1 MGCEITSG
9 YNKLCD
15 SPGGVDTWYAFA
27 VKDSNGESNYSTV
40 PAPFT
45 AADGVITALT
55 LKAGKYA
62 FPFNVEME
70 TASFTDTAA
79 GERTAGA
86 YSRVQAGTAMLHGN
100 TASMI
105 VDIEALAKGRHAI
118 IAKLSDG
125 TYELFFAE
133 NGAKVTDERATGTAY
148 EDMNGTTLTFAG
160 KEKTKACKISS
171 TIVMS
176 LLEP

>member
-9 YNKLCD
+9 YNKVCD
-15 SPGGVDTWYAFA
+15 SPGGVDTFYAFA
-27 VKDSNGESNYSTV
+27 VKDSTGASNYV
-40 PAPFT
+40 PNTLTILDGAVT
-45 AADGVITALT
+45 AIE

-70 TASFTDTAA
+70 TASFTDTSA

-105 VDIEALAKGRHAI
+105 VDIEALAKGRHAV
-118 IAKLSDG
+118 IAKMNDDS
-125 TYELFFAE
+125 YELFFME

-171 TIVMS
+171 TLVMS

>member
-27 VKDSNGESNYSTV
+27 VKDSNGESNYAT
-40 PAPFT
+40 FGYT
-45 AADGVITALT
+45 DGAVTALT
-55 LKAGKYA
+55 LKAGKFA

-100 TASMI
+100 TAAMI

-171 TIVMS
+171 TIVLA
-176 LLEP
+176 LLD

>member
-9 YNKLCD
+9 YNKVCD
-15 SPGGVDTWYAFA
+15 SPGGVDTFYAFA
-27 VKDSNGESNYSTV
+27 VKDSTGESNYASLGYT
-40 PAPFT
+40 
-45 AADGVITALT
+45 DGAVTTLT
-55 LKAGKYA
+55 LKPGKFA

-86 YSRVQAGTAMLHGN
+86 YSRTQAGTAMLHGN
-100 TASMI
+100 TAAMI
-105 VDIEALAKGRHAI
+105 TDIEAMAKGRHAV
-118 IAKLSDG
+118 IAKLNDG
-125 TYELFFAE
+125 TYEIFFME
-133 NGAKVTDERATGTAY
+133 NGAKVSDERATGTAY

-171 TIVMS
+171 TIVLA
-176 LLEP
+176 LLD

>member
-9 YNKLCD
+9 YNKVCD
-15 SPGGVDTWYAFA
+15 SPGGVDTFYAFA
-27 VKDSNGESNYSTV
+27 VKDSSGASNYAT
-40 PAPFT
+40 FT
-45 AADGVITALT
+45 QVDGQVTALT
-55 LKAGKYA
+55 LVTGKFA

-100 TASMI
+100 TAAMI
-105 VDIEALAKGRHAI
+105 TDIEAMGKGRHAV
-118 IAKLSDG
+118 IAKLNDG

-133 NGAKVTDERATGTAY
+133 NGAKVSDERATGTAY

-171 TIVMS
+171 TIVLA
-176 LLEP
+176 LLD

>member
-9 YNKLCD
+9 YNKVCD
-15 SPGGVDTWYAFA
+15 SPGGVDTFYAFA
-27 VKDSNGESNYSTV
+27 VKDSTGASNYAT
-40 PAPFT
+40 FT
-45 AADGVITALT
+45 QADGAVTALT
-55 LKAGKYA
+55 LVTGKFA

-86 YSRVQAGTAMLHGN
+86 YSRTQAGTAMLHGN
-100 TASMI
+100 TAAMI
-105 VDIEALAKGRHAI
+105 TDIEAMGKGRHAV
-118 IAKLSDG
+118 IAKLNDG

-133 NGAKVTDERATGTAY
+133 NGAKVSDERATGTAY
-148 EDMNGTTLTFAG
+148 EDMNGTTLTFSG

-171 TIVMS
+171 TIVLA
-176 LLEP
+176 LLD

>member
-9 YNKLCD
+9 YNKVCD
-15 SPGGVDTWYAFA
+15 SPGGVDTFYAFA
-27 VKDSNGESNYSTV
+27 VKDSTGASNYV
-40 PAPFT
+40 PNTLTITDGAVT
-45 AADGVITALT
+45 AIE

-105 VDIEALAKGRHAI
+105 VDIEALAKGRHAV
-118 IAKLSDG
+118 IAKMNDDS
-125 TYELFFAE
+125 YELFFME

-171 TIVMS
+171 TLVMS

>member
-9 YNKLCD
+9 YNKVCD
-15 SPGGVDTWYAFA
+15 SPGGVDTFYAFA
-27 VKDSNGESNYSTV
+27 VKDSTGASNYAT
-40 PAPFT
+40 FT
-45 AADGVITALT
+45 QADGEVTALT
-55 LKAGKYA
+55 LVTGKFA

-79 GERTAGA
+79 GERAAGA

-100 TASMI
+100 TAAMI
-105 VDIEALAKGRHAI
+105 TDIEAMGKGRHAV
-118 IAKLSDG
+118 IAKLNDG

-148 EDMNGTTLTFAG
+148 EDMNGTTLTFSG

-171 TIVMS
+171 TIVLA
-176 LLEP
+176 LLD

>member
-9 YNKLCD
+9 YNKVCD
-15 SPGGVDTWYAFA
+15 SPGGVDTFYAFA
-27 VKDSNGESNYSTV
+27 VKDSTGASNYATFTQANGEV
-40 PAPFT
+40 
-45 AADGVITALT
+45 TALT
-55 LKAGKYA
+55 LVTGKFA

-70 TASFTDTAA
+70 TASFTDTGA

-86 YSRVQAGTAMLHGN
+86 YSRTQAGTAMLHGN
-100 TASMI
+100 TAAMI
-105 VDIEALAKGRHAI
+105 TDIEAMGKGRHAI
-118 IAKLSDG
+118 IAKMNDG
-125 TYELFFAE
+125 TYEIFFME

-171 TIVMS
+171 TIVLA
-176 LLEP
+176 LLD

>member
-9 YNKLCD
+9 YNKVCD
-15 SPGGVDTWYAFA
+15 SPGGVNTFYAFP
-27 VKDSNGESNYSTV
+27 VKDSSGESNY
-40 PAPFT
+40 ADFNQ
-45 AADGVITALT
+45 ADGVVTALT

-62 FPFNVEME
+62 FAFNVEIE
-70 TASFTDTAA
+70 TASFTDTKA
-79 GERTAGA
+79 GERTNGA
-86 YSRVQAGTAMLHGN
+86 YARTQAGTVMLHGN

-105 VDIEALAKGRHAI
+105 TDIEAMGKGRHAV
-118 IAKLSDG
+118 IAMLNDD

-133 NGAKVTDERATGTAY
+133 NGAVVSDERATGTAY

-171 TIVMS
+171 TIVLA
-176 LLEP
+176 LLD

>member
-9 YNKLCD
+9 YNKVCD
-15 SPGGVDTWYAFA
+15 SPGGVDTFYAFA
-27 VKDSNGESNYSTV
+27 VKDSTGASNYV
-40 PAPFT
+40 PNTLTILDGAVT
-45 AADGVITALT
+45 AIE

-105 VDIEALAKGRHAI
+105 VDIEALAKGRHAV
-118 IAKLSDG
+118 IAKMNDDS
-125 TYELFFAE
+125 YELFFME

-171 TIVMS
+171 TLVMS